1 MDCLFPLGLRIIRFG
16 LVGVAFRKIQATAA
30 LQLST
35 DVCPRNQRRQR
46 DVCSEEYQ
54 VNRAQHPFREDSLAL
69 MNITPYRLAKAT
81 GIDQTRVS
89 EIIRGKR
96 SITVDTALR
105 FSRYFGNSPEF
116 WINLQ
121 TAYDIDEKKGKI
133 SEDLQKIT
141 PARVRG
147 KKVA

>member
-1 MDCLFPLGLRIIRFG
+1 
-16 LVGVAFRKIQATAA
+16 VKRKIPNIHPGEI
-30 LQLST
+30 L
-35 DVCPRNQRRQR
+35 
-46 DVCSEEYQ
+46 EED
-54 VNRAQHPFREDSLAL
+54 FLAL

-133 SEDLQKIT
+133 SKDLQKIT
-141 PARVRG
+141 PAGIKG

>member
-1 MDCLFPLGLRIIRFG
+1 MKRIPNIHPGEILEEDF
-16 LVGVAFRKIQATAA
+16 LVATG
-30 LQLST
+30 
-35 DVCPRNQRRQR
+35 
-46 DVCSEEYQ
+46 
-54 VNRAQHPFREDSLAL
+54 
-69 MNITPYRLAKAT
+69 ITSYRLAKAT

-89 EIIRGKR
+89 EIIHGER

-121 TAYDIDEKKGKI
+121 TAYDIEEKKRKI
-133 SEDLQKIT
+133 YKDLQKIIPST
-141 PARVRG
+141 PKK

>member
-1 MDCLFPLGLRIIRFG
+1 MKRIPNIHPGEILEEDFLASMD
-16 LVGVAFRKIQATAA
+16 
-30 LQLST
+30 
-35 DVCPRNQRRQR
+35 
-46 DVCSEEYQ
+46 
-54 VNRAQHPFREDSLAL
+54 
-69 MNITPYRLAKAT
+69 ITPYRLAKAT

-121 TAYDIDEKKGKI
+121 TAYDIEEKKRKI
-133 SEDLQKIT
+133 TKDLQKIT
-141 PARVRG
+141 PAKIKG